1 MLSKIEELSLI
12 ARCIATDNRDAFGQL
27 VVEYEEGL
35 RRFLY
40 NLTGCD
46 ASLTDDLAQETFLK
60 AYLSIRSFRGISRF
74 KTWLYR
80 IAYNEFITYRR
91 KYSQEY
97 AADDF
102 SAADEP
108 SHSPAIGSEISI
120 DLQKALSQLSDTERT
135 IVLLFYMEDLPIKK
149 VSQITG
155 CPEGT
160 VKSHLNRAR
169 TRLSHLLNQ

>member
-27 VVEYEEGL
+27 VTEYEGGL

-40 NLTGCD
+40 NLTGGD
-46 ASLTDDLAQETFLK
+46 ASLCDDLAQETFLK
-60 AYLSIRSFRGISRF
+60 AYLSIRSFKGISRF

-91 KYSQEY
+91 K
-97 AADDF
+97 F
-102 SAADEP
+102 SPEVLVDEIFAGNEP
-108 SHSPAIGSEISI
+108 DHSPSISNDI
-120 DLQKALSQLSDTERT
+120 SMDLQTAIAQLPDTEKT

-160 VKSHLNRAR
+160 VKSYLNRAR
-169 TRLSHLLNQ
+169 TRLSQLLNK

>member
-27 VVEYEEGL
+27 VVEYEGGL

-40 NLTGCD
+40 NLTGGD

-60 AYLSIRSFRGISRF
+60 AYLSIRSFKGISRF

-80 IAYNEFITYRR
+80 IAYNEFVTYRR
-91 KYSQEY
+91 KYAPEVAVEEIY
-97 AADDF
+97 AG
-102 SAADEP
+102 DEP
-108 SHSPAIGSEISI
+108 AHTPVSSNDISM
-120 DLQKALSQLSDTERT
+120 DLQTALSQLPDTERT

-160 VKSHLNRAR
+160 VKSYLNRAR
-169 TRLSHLLNQ
+169 TRLSHLLN

>member
-1 MLSKIEELSLI
+1 MLSRIEELSLI

-46 ASLTDDLAQETFLK
+46 ASLTDDIAQETFLK

-91 KYSQEY
+91 KYGQEY
-97 AADDF
+97 AADELTTI
-102 SAADEP
+102 DEP
-108 SHSPAIGSEISI
+108 QHSPAAGTEISV
-120 DLQKALSQLSDTERT
+120 DLQTAINSLPDTERT

-160 VKSHLNRAR
+160 VKSYLNRAR
-169 TRLSHLLNQ
+169 TRLGELLNQ

>member
-1 MLSKIEELSLI
+1 MLSRIEELSLI

-27 VVEYEEGL
+27 VMEYEGGL

-80 IAYNEFITYRR
+80 IAYNEFINYRR
-91 KYSQEY
+91 KYAPEIHSVEPSP
-97 AADDF
+97 AA
-102 SAADEP
+102 EP
-108 SHSPAIGSEISI
+108 SHSPIVGSEISI
-120 DLQKALSQLSDTERT
+120 DLQRAINRLPDTERT

-160 VKSHLNRAR
+160 VKCYLSRAR
-169 TRLSHLLNQ
+169 TLLSQLLNQ